1 VQILVEVAIIP
12 TRTWKAEVEKGLAGT
27 ALDCQSAVPKP
38 EGSSASM
45 LALRYDWRKGNWL
58 KFQCLD
64 VGLRG
69 NATECGDGCGGPGR
83 SSLLFLTTV
92 APWNRVAR
100 R

>member
-45 LALRYDWRKGNWL
+45 QHYA
-58 KFQCLD
+58 
-64 VGLRG
+64 
-69 NATECGDGCGGPGR
+69 ATGERETG
-83 SSLLFLTTV
+83 
-92 APWNRVAR
+92 
-100 R
+100 